1 MYCNSTQSYSPCNFL
16 FSLVPSPEVMVYAAE
31 SVVVSGSSL
40 YLTCSIQPSSVDTP
54 TTVMSSWTAP
64 QSTYDRVNAAD
75 DTSVELVISSVET
88 ADSGQYTCT
97 ATQTDSSGS
106 AYVMDSETADN
117 TASIVI
123 SEYIRR

>member
-1 MYCNSTQSYSPCNFL
+1 
-16 FSLVPSPEVMVYAAE
+16 MVSAAE

-106 AYVMDSETADN
+106 LYILGSESGTN
-117 TASIVI
+117 TTSITV
-123 SEYIRR
+123 SKCF